1 MSKRN
6 KKPAEKPQAE
16 KSRPAEVE
24 KKPLPQKPTEWE
36 PELDE
41 IAERSR

>member
-6 KKPAEKPQAE
+6 KKPAEEQQAE
-16 KSRPAEVE
+16 ESRPAEAE

-36 PELDE
+36 RELE
-41 IAERSR
+41 EAAPRSR

>member
-6 KKPAEKPQAE
+6 KKPEEQKAQEP
-16 KSRPAEVE
+16 RPAEAE

-36 PELDE
+36 RELE
-41 IAERSR
+41 EAAPRSR

>member
-1 MSKRN
+1 MSKQD
-6 KKPAEKPQAE
+6 KKPAEKPQEE

-36 PELDE
+36 RELE
-41 IAERSR
+41 ETVERAR